1 MPTLRKHYGSWQ
13 SIVRN
18 QGHPTLTKSFKS
30 RTDAK
35 RWGVETE
42 LKLRR
47 EDAGIAKIKFPKFE
61 DVARRYVEEVSIHK
75 RSHRDERYTILGLF
89 HEAWS
94 SYPIHRIR
102 PSTISS
108 YMAKLSETVS
118 GSTINRRLDV
128 ISSMFTTFKKEYGY
142 PVDNPVL
149 SIRRPKKA
157 QPRDRRF
164 TDEELDKLIKGNR
177 TSPQLRSIMKIA
189 LETGLRMSEILRL
202 DARLIEGSTIKIPV
216 AKTRPRIIPLTT
228 DALAEIRNADLPF
241 TLTKYALDKQFR
253 KLCKYYGIEDAHFH
267 DLRHQALTNFM
278 KDKGLNVPETMM
290 IAGHSDPRMLLRIYN
305 NLEVSHV
312 ANKLNNDS
320 KSTKQNA

>member
-13 SIVRN
+13 SIVLI

-75 RSHRDERYTILGLF
+75 KSHRDERYTILGLF

-102 PSTISS
+102 PTTINN

-164 TDEELDKLIKGNR
+164 SDEELDKLLKGNR

>member
-1 MPTLRKHYGSWQ
+1 MPTLRKHYGAWQ
-13 SIVRN
+13 SIVRI
-18 QGHPTLTKSFKS
+18 QGHPALTKSFKS

-75 RSHRDERYTILGLF
+75 KSHRDERYTILGLIQ
-89 HEAWS
+89 EAWS

-164 TDEELDKLIKGNR
+164 SDEELDKLLKGNR

-202 DARLIEGSTIKIPV
+202 DARLIEGNTIKIPV
-216 AKTRPRIIPLTT
+216 AKTRPRIIPLTVS
-228 DALAEIRNADLPF
+228 D
-241 TLTKYALDKQFR
+241 
-253 KLCKYYGIEDAHFH
+253 
-267 DLRHQALTNFM
+267 NFDM
-278 KDKGLNVPETMM
+278 
-290 IAGHSDPRMLLRIYN
+290 
-305 NLEVSHV
+305 
-312 ANKLNNDS
+312 
-320 KSTKQNA
+320 

>member
-13 SIVRN
+13 SIVRI

-75 RSHRDERYTILGLF
+75 RSHRDERYTILGLIQ
-89 HEAWS
+89 EAWS

-102 PSTISS
+102 PTTINN

-164 TDEELDKLIKGNR
+164 SDEELDKLLKGNR

>member
-1 MPTLRKHYGSWQ
+1 
-13 SIVRN
+13 
-18 QGHPTLTKSFKS
+18 
-30 RTDAK
+30 
-35 RWGVETE
+35 
-42 LKLRR
+42 
-47 EDAGIAKIKFPKFE
+47 
-61 DVARRYVEEVSIHK
+61 
-75 RSHRDERYTILGLF
+75 
-89 HEAWS
+89 
-94 SYPIHRIR
+94 
-102 PSTISS
+102 
-108 YMAKLSETVS
+108 MAKLSETVS

-142 PVDNPVL
+142 QVDNPVL
-149 SIRRPKKA
+149 SIRSPKKA

-312 ANKLNNDS
+312 ADKLNNDS

>member
-13 SIVRN
+13 SIVRI

-75 RSHRDERYTILGLF
+75 KSHRDERYTILGLIQ
-89 HEAWS
+89 EAWS

-164 TDEELDKLIKGNR
+164 TDEELDKLLKGNR

>member
-13 SIVRN
+13 SIVRI

-102 PSTISS
+102 PTTINN

-278 KDKGLNVPETMM
+278 KDKGLNVRSKNV
-290 IAGHSDPRMLLRIYN
+290 IAYL
-305 NLEVSHV
+305 
-312 ANKLNNDS
+312 
-320 KSTKQNA
+320 

>member
-13 SIVRN
+13 SIVRI

-47 EDAGIAKIKFPKFE
+47 EDAGISKIKFPKFE

-102 PSTISS
+102 PTTINN

>member
-13 SIVRN
+13 SIVRI

-102 PSTISS
+102 PTTINN

-228 DALAEIRNADLPF
+228 DAFAEIRNADLPF

-312 ANKLNNDS
+312 ADKLNNDS

>member
-1 MPTLRKHYGSWQ
+1 MPTLRKHYGAWQ
-13 SIVRN
+13 SIVRI
-18 QGHPTLTKSFKS
+18 QGHPALTKSFKS

-75 RSHRDERYTILGLF
+75 KSHRDERYTILGLF
-89 HEAWS
+89 QESWS

-102 PSTISS
+102 PTTINN

-164 TDEELDKLIKGNR
+164 SDEELDKLLKGNR

-202 DARLIEGSTIKIPV
+202 DARLIEGNTIKIPV
-216 AKTRPRIIPLTT
+216 AKTRPRIIPLTV
-228 DALAEIRNADLPF
+228 DALSEIRNADLPF
-241 TLTKYALDKQFR
+241 TLTKFALDKQFR

>member
-1 MPTLRKHYGSWQ
+1 MAYIRKHRDKWQ
-13 SIVRN
+13 SIIRV
-18 QGHPTLTKSFKS
+18 QGHPHLAKSFTS

-35 RWGVETE
+35 RWATETE
-42 LKLRR
+42 LKIRR

-75 RSHRDERYTILGLF
+75 KSHRDERYTILGLIQ
-89 HEAWS
+89 EAWS

-202 DARLIEGSTIKIPV
+202 DARLIEGNTIKIPV

-228 DALAEIRNADLPF
+228 DALAEIQNADLPF

>member
-13 SIVRN
+13 SIVRI

-102 PSTISS
+102 PTTINN

-164 TDEELDKLIKGNR
+164 SDEELDKLLKGNR

>member
-13 SIVRN
+13 SIVRI

-102 PSTISS
+102 PTTINN

-216 AKTRPRIIPLTT
+216 AKTRPRIIPLTA

>member
-13 SIVRN
+13 SIVRI

-75 RSHRDERYTILGLF
+75 KSHRDERYTILVLF

-102 PSTISS
+102 PTTINN

-312 ANKLNNDS
+312 ADKLNNDS

>member
-1 MPTLRKHYGSWQ
+1 MPTLRKHYGAWQ
-13 SIVRN
+13 SIVRI
-18 QGHPTLTKSFKS
+18 QGHPALTKSFKS

-75 RSHRDERYTILGLF
+75 KSHRDERYTILGLF
-89 HEAWS
+89 QESWS

-102 PSTISS
+102 PTTISN

>member
-13 SIVRN
+13 SIVRI

-75 RSHRDERYTILGLF
+75 KSHRDERYTILGLIQ
-89 HEAWS
+89 EAWS

-164 TDEELDKLIKGNR
+164 SDEELDKLLKGNR

-202 DARLIEGSTIKIPV
+202 DARLIEGNTIKIPV

-305 NLEVSHV
+305 NLEVAHV
-312 ANKLNNDS
+312 AAKLKD
-320 KSTKQNA
+320 

>member
-13 SIVRN
+13 SIVRI

-102 PSTISS
+102 PTTINN

>member
-13 SIVRN
+13 SIVRI

-75 RSHRDERYTILGLF
+75 KSHRDERYTILGLIQ
-89 HEAWS
+89 EAWS

-118 GSTINRRLDV
+118 GSTINRRLHV

>member
-13 SIVRN
+13 SIVRI

-102 PSTISS
+102 PTTINN

-164 TDEELDKLIKGNR
+164 TDEELDKLLKGNR

>member
-1 MPTLRKHYGSWQ
+1 MPTLRKHYGAWQ
-13 SIVRN
+13 SIVRI
-18 QGHPTLTKSFKS
+18 QGHPALTKSFKS

-102 PSTISS
+102 PTTINN

-164 TDEELDKLIKGNR
+164 SDEELDKLLKGNR

-189 LETGLRMSEILRL
+189 LETGLRMSEILR
-202 DARLIEGSTIKIPV
+202 
-216 AKTRPRIIPLTT
+216 
-228 DALAEIRNADLPF
+228 
-241 TLTKYALDKQFR
+241 
-253 KLCKYYGIEDAHFH
+253 
-267 DLRHQALTNFM
+267 
-278 KDKGLNVPETMM
+278 
-290 IAGHSDPRMLLRIYN
+290 
-305 NLEVSHV
+305 
-312 ANKLNNDS
+312 
-320 KSTKQNA
+320 